1 MESLTRHADLVLVT
15 GDGLR
20 TINRMIVSIRLQARR
35 NGIPLP
41 ADVAA
46 LDALVTAAIQTSRS
60 LHGHD
65 SDDDAQ
71 TWVTTT
77 EYARRTGC
85 SERSARRHAQQC
97 GRKTG
102 HRWTIPIREAA

>member
-1 MESLTRHADLVLVT
+1 MNPVVRHADLLLVS

-20 TINRMIVSIRLQARR
+20 TLNRLIVSARLQARR
-35 NGIPLP
+35 NGVCLP

-60 LHGHD
+60 LHGHE
-65 SDDDAQ
+65 SEAAEH

-102 HRWTIPIREAA
+102 HRWSIPIRKA